1 MENINIKITRADDV
15 APKMESIDDLVSFL
29 DSVNAQ
35 IGQGFTSG
43 IIGSYS
49 WELNYEKTGN

>member
-15 APKMESIDDLVSFL
+15 APKMESIDELVSFL

-49 WELNYEKTGN
+49 WELAYEN